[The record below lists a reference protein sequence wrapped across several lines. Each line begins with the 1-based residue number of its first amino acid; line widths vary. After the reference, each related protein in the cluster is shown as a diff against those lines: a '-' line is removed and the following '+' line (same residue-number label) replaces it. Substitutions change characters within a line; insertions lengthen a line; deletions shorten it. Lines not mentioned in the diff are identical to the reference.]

1 MPAPTQPAPL
11 KRSPLSESLRSQGA
25 VTQDYFGWEAVAHF
39 GSPEDEARLIP
50 RLIRGGVGLADWSWL
65 PKFEIQGQNLDA
77 APPATPPLPPSA
89 RAWRLA
95 RSRYLIT
102 CSAADREAVESQLA
116 RDSQPAPARPSF
128 YVTEVTSAC
137 AALLLAG
144 PRSTAVLRKLAD
156 LDLSDAA
163 MPNHSCQRTG
173 IAHVPVTLL
182 RDDFG
187 GLQAY
192 LLLCGREYG
201 EWLWSTVSRAGE
213 EFGMQPF
220 GLSAREQLTR
230 EPPARKPLSGAGT

>member
-1 MPAPTQPAPL
+1 M
-11 KRSPLSESLRSQGA
+11 
-25 VTQDYFGWEAVAHF
+25 
-39 GSPEDEARLIP
+39 
-50 RLIRGGVGLADWSWL
+50 
-65 PKFEIQGQNLDA
+65 
-77 APPATPPLPPSA
+77 
-89 RAWRLA
+89 
-95 RSRYLIT
+95 
-102 CSAADREAVESQLA
+102 
-116 RDSQPAPARPSF
+116 
-128 YVTEVTSAC
+128 
-137 AALLLAG
+137 ALLLAG

-156 LDLSDAA
+156 LDLSGGAF
-163 MPNHSCQRTG
+163 PNHSCQRTG

-230 EPPARKPLSGAGT
+230 ERPAGEPLSGAGT

>member
-1 MPAPTQPAPL
+1 MPAPTQPASL

-25 VTQDYFGWEAVAHF
+25 VTQDYFGWEAVTHF

-50 RLIRGGVGLADWSWL
+50 RLIQGGVGLADWSWL

-77 APPATPPLPPSA
+77 APPASPSA
-89 RAWRLA
+89 RAWQLA
-95 RSRYLIT
+95 RDRYLIT
-102 CSAADREAVESQLA
+102 CSPPDREAVESQLA
-116 RDSQPAPARPSF
+116 RDSQSPPPPERPSF
-128 YVTEVTSAC
+128 YVTDVTSVH

-163 MPNHSCQRTG
+163 MPNRSCTRTG

-230 EPPARKPLSGAGT
+230 EPLSGAGT

>member
-11 KRSPLSESLRSQGA
+11 KRSPLSESLRSEGA

-77 APPATPPLPPSA
+77 AAPLPPSA

-95 RSRYLIT
+95 RDRYLIT
-102 CSAADREAVESQLA
+102 CSAADREAVESQLV
-116 RDSQPAPARPSF
+116 RDSQPAPERPSF
-128 YVTEVTSAC
+128 YVTEVTSAY

-156 LDLSDAA
+156 LDLSGGAF
-163 MPNHSCQRTG
+163 PNHSCQRTG

-230 EPPARKPLSGAGT
+230 ERPAGEPLSGAGT